1 MFQDK
6 FVFAQ
11 MASFLDRNHFNYL
24 VRKYNGDHYVKHFT
38 CWNQLLTLMFGQLC
52 NRASLRDLIVAL
64 QAHQEKCYHLGV
76 GKHVTRSN
84 LSKANENRDYRI
96 FEDFAFYMMDEAR
109 KCNVMDIF
117 KLDGNVYAFDSTTI
131 DLCLEL
137 FPWAKFRKHKGGIK
151 VHTLYDIETQVP
163 AFIRIT
169 EAKVN
174 DVRAMDAIPYESGSY
189 YIFDRAYN
197 DYERL
202 FKIHMNDSYFVVRAK
217 TNMKYKIVKWKRRLP
232 KNVLSDCEI
241 VLTGYYSQKA
251 YPERIRMVRYWD
263 EEYQREF
270 VYLTNARHI
279 SALQVAELY
288 KNRWQV
294 ELFFKWL
301 KQHLRIKK
309 FWGTSENAV
318 KIQVYTAII
327 TYCLVAVMKHK
338 MQLDRSTYEI
348 LQILGISLTDKTP
361 LRDLFSKTKFN
372 NVKDQ
377 SGLDGPDLFEK
388 FKF

>member
-1 MFQDK
+1 MLKDK
-6 FVFAQ
+6 YVFAQ
-11 MASFLDRNHFNYL
+11 MSSFLNRSKFNRI
-24 VRKYNGDHYVKHFT
+24 VEKYNGDHYVKHFT

-163 AFIRIT
+163 AFIHIT

-197 DYERL
+197 DYKRL

-263 EEYQREF
+263 EEDQREF
-270 VYLTNARHI
+270 VYLTNAKHI

-327 TYCLVAVMKHK
+327 TYCLVAIMKCK

-348 LQILGISLTDKTP
+348 LQILGISLTDKTH
-361 LRDLFSKTKFN
+361 LKELFSKTKFK

-377 SGLDGPDLFEK
+377 NGLDGPDLFEK